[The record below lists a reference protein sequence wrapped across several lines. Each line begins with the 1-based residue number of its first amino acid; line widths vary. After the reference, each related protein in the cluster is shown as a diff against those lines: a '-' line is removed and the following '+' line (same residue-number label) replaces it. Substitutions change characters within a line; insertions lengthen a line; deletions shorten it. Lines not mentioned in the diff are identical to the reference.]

1 MLLDDRTIEDMLDCA
16 GQPSEASRW
25 RSAAV
30 YEGWREPLLSG
41 HGFRHR
47 YDESVGDGGWVF
59 HQLNDAL
66 SMAVVDFRATHHLS
80 RLHRHDDHLVF
91 CAWIEGR
98 GTICTDSNPLA
109 HAGMPDPGHVEEEL
123 AHGFCTFYG
132 LPSGEA
138 VRTVYEPNRPLRWVT
153 IFLRRDRIKD
163 VLGLDA
169 DALPP
174 IFRDY
179 ILHHTPTGLR
189 HVPLGNVSSVAAT
202 QAFECPYPGE
212 LRRLYLIAK
221 AIEIVCAVIQAYT
234 DHGDNDG
241 QVLRRADIEKIK
253 LAKQVIE
260 ENLDEPLSVSELAAV
275 VGMTIKK
282 LQYGFQVLYRGSV
295 GQVYKQVRLTRAM
308 VLVSKSDKPMI
319 DIAIECGYECPG
331 SFTRAFKLAFGSCPT
346 SVRTT
351 TMRGVLAELP
361 REHDGAAMVN

>member
-1 MLLDDRTIEDMLDCA
+1 MLLDDRTIEEMLRCA
-16 GQPSEASRW
+16 GQQAEVVRW

-30 YEGWREPLLSG
+30 HEGRREPLVSG

-66 SMAVVDFRATHHLS
+66 SMAVVDFRAAHHIS

-98 GTICTDSNPLA
+98 STISAEGDLA
-109 HAGMPDPGHVEEEL
+109 GEDL

-132 LPSGEA
+132 LPSGDA
-138 VRTVYEPNRPLRWVT
+138 VRTVYEPNRHLRWVS

-169 DALPP
+169 RELPA

-179 ILHHTPTGLR
+179 ILDRTPIGLR
-189 HVPLGNVSSVAAT
+189 HVPLDNVSSIAAT
-202 QAFECPYPGE
+202 QAFECPYQGE
-212 LRRLYLIAK
+212 LQRLYLTAK
-221 AIEIVCAVIQAYT
+221 AIEIVCAVIQSYA
-234 DHGDNDG
+234 DDSDADG
-241 QVLRRADIEKIK
+241 QVLRRADIEKVKI
-253 LAKQVIE
+253 AKQVIE
-260 ENLDEPLSVSELAAV
+260 ENLEEPLSVSELAAA

-295 GQVYKQVRLTRAM
+295 GQVYKQVRLSKAM
-308 VLVSKSDKPMI
+308 VLVSNSDKSMI

-346 SVRTT
+346 LVRTSA
-351 TMRGVLAELP
+351 MRGVLAELP
-361 REHDGAAMVN
+361 REDAELAMSSANRALVN